1 MERSAWII
9 GGLVAATLTC
19 SAQEAA
25 ARNIFEDF
33 SAAFFGAPSRQAQ
46 PRYYAPQPDGLPL
59 EMTVRK
65 PGEAN
70 RRSYP
75 EVSSKPA
82 PPVVNL
88 DPRTDPNWFLKD
100 PTLRRGD
107 IVVTNKGVLVFN
119 GRGNVTRSDFASLG
133 GKSGGAAW
141 QRELK
146 AAATGGRSYFSDH
159 GAPVST
165 QEATAR

>member
-9 GGLVAATLTC
+9 GGLVAATLSG
-19 SAQEAA
+19 SAEQAA

-33 SAAFFGAPSRQAQ
+33 SAAFFGAPPRQAQ
-46 PRYYAPQPDGLPL
+46 PRYSAPQPDGLPL

-70 RRSYP
+70 RRGYP
-75 EVSSKPA
+75 EASSKPV

-133 GKSGGAAW
+133 GKSGGVTW
-141 QRELK
+141 QRQLK
-146 AAATGGRSYFSDH
+146 AAATGGRSYFSSD
-159 GAPVST
+159 GVPVT
-165 QEATAR
+165 NKEATAR